1 MPLAPT
7 VVRKPHPACPACSE
21 LAAHLDLQ
29 HSMQTLA
36 LRKLDKQL
44 ECYCAMAEQWAGDG
58 LPEAAVTFAKMAAKQ
73 AVLAALICWK

>member
-1 MPLAPT
+1 
-7 VVRKPHPACPACSE
+7 
-21 LAAHLDLQ
+21 
-29 HSMQTLA
+29 MQTLA
-36 LRKLDKQL
+36 FRKLDKQL